1 MLLYAAMDTQKIP
14 RKKPGT
20 RRLSRREIVEGLER
34 TPVSNLLLGAQSK
47 TRNLT
52 RKQQAFA
59 ERIAVGDTKAG
70 AYRAVYNTHTNP
82 VAQSIEGQRL
92 VKNPIVALQI
102 DALRLAA
109 EAANHATPAALRSL
123 VIQKLTELAI
133 DPSQKAAQRLR
144 ALELLGKV
152 TEIAA
157 FTERRELIHTESSSD
172 ARIKLISNLR
182 LALANNLPAHL
193 IQAAGRNIVTDI
205 DQQPVECEHV
215 EREHVSLDDE
225 HDDATGKVEQDDAPA
240 QDSQSL
246 DCGKS
251 APTPPQP
258 TSEISD
264 ASRSLA

>member
-1 MLLYAAMDTQKIP
+1 M
-14 RKKPGT
+14 
-20 RRLSRREIVEGLER
+20 SRSEIAQGLER
-34 TPVSNLLLGAQSK
+34 TPVASLLLGAQSK
-47 TRNLT
+47 TRKLT
-52 RKQQAFA
+52 AKQAAFA
-59 ERIAVGDTKAG
+59 ERIVMGDSKAA
-70 AYRAVYNTHTNP
+70 AYRSAYDTHTNP

-123 VIQKLTELAI
+123 VIQKLTEIGI

-182 LALANNLPAHL
+182 LALSNNLPAHL
-193 IQAAGRNIVTDI
+193 IAAAGRNIVTDI
-205 DQQPVECEHV
+205 DQHV
-215 EREHVSLDDE
+215 EHENVTARD
-225 HDDATGKVEQDDAPA
+225 EQDAIDCAHEPLDCEQGDARA
-240 QDSQSL
+240 QDVESS

-258 TSEISD
+258 TAEISA

>member
-1 MLLYAAMDTQKIP
+1 MRTMDTQKIP

-20 RRLSRREIVEGLER
+20 RRLSRSEIVEGLER
-34 TPVSNLLLGAQSK
+34 TPVASLLLGAQSK
-47 TRNLT
+47 TRKLT
-52 RKQQAFA
+52 AKQQAFA
-59 ERIAVGDTKAG
+59 ERIALGDTKAG
-70 AYRAVYNTHTNP
+70 AYRAAYNTHTNP

-133 DPSQKAAQRLR
+133 DPSHKTAQRLR

-157 FTERRELIHTESSSD
+157 FTERRELIHTESSNE
-172 ARIKLISNLR
+172 ARIKLMANLR

-193 IQAAGRNIVTDI
+193 IAAASRNIVTDC
-205 DQQPVECEHV
+205 DPQPVDG
-215 EREHVSLDDE
+215 ERVSLDGE
-225 HDDATGKVEQDDAPA
+225 HSDAPA
-240 QDSQSL
+240 PDSQSL
-246 DCGKS
+246 DCGQS
-251 APTPPQP
+251 DPTPPHP
-258 TSEISD
+258 PAEISD